1 MSSKLHWVLLAV
13 WSIILTSSVL
23 YLSTLKA
30 KQFDVNGL
38 LLGNAM
44 DTQFDHRFTSIVEET
59 LDTRNG
65 AVVHFTMDNCFCEYV
80 AQSHVMSVKNLAS
93 EHGFKNHVITLKS
106 NNRFNIPSV
115 PAVAVINQ
123 NGKLTYLGPYATGM
137 FCSEGEG
144 LVEQYINDNTE
155 HNELGATIL
164 TDAQGCYCN
173 LG

>member
-1 MSSKLHWVLLAV
+1 M
-13 WSIILTSSVL
+13 

-38 LLGNAM
+38 LLSNAM
-44 DTQFDHRFTSIVEET
+44 DTEFDHRFTSLIEET
-59 LDTRNG
+59 VGTSSG

-80 AQSHVMSVKNLAS
+80 AERHVTSVKKRAS
-93 EHGFKNHVITLKS
+93 EQGFKNHVITLNS
-106 NNRFNIPSV
+106 DNRFNIPSV
-115 PAVAVINQ
+115 PAVAVINH
-123 NGKLTYLGPYATGM
+123 NGKLTYLGPYATGT

-144 LVEQYINDNTE
+144 LVEQYIIDNTE
-155 HNELGATIL
+155 NNALGATIL

>member
-1 MSSKLHWVLLAV
+1 M
-13 WSIILTSSVL
+13 

-38 LLGNAM
+38 LLSNAM
-44 DTQFDHRFTSIVEET
+44 DTEFDHRFTSLIEET
-59 LDTRNG
+59 LHTRNG
-65 AVVHFTMDNCFCEYV
+65 VVVHFTMDNCFCEYV
-80 AQSHVMSVKNLAS
+80 AESHVTSVKKLAS
-93 EHGFKNHVITLKS
+93 EHGFKNHVITLNS
-106 NNRFNIPSV
+106 TSRFNIPSV

-123 NGKLTYLGPYATGM
+123 KGKLTYLGPYSTGM

-144 LVEQYINDNTE
+144 FVEQYINHNTE
-155 HNELGATIL
+155 HNALGATIF

>member
-1 MSSKLHWVLLAV
+1 MLAV

-38 LLGNAM
+38 LLSNAM
-44 DTQFDHRFTSIVEET
+44 DTEFDHRFTSLIEET

-65 AVVHFTMDNCFCEYV
+65 AVVHFTMDNCFCEHV
-80 AQSHVMSVKNLAS
+80 AESHVTSVKKLAS
-93 EHGFKNHVITLKS
+93 EHGFKNHVITLNS
-106 NNRFNIPSV
+106 TSRFNIPSV

-123 NGKLTYLGPYATGM
+123 KGKLTYLGPYSTGM
-137 FCSEGEG
+137 FCSEGQG
-144 LVEQYINDNTE
+144 LVEQYINDNKE
-155 HNELGATIL
+155 HNALGATIL

>member
-1 MSSKLHWVLLAV
+1 MISKLHWVVFAV
-13 WSIILTSSVL
+13 WSVILTSSVL

-38 LLGNAM
+38 LLSNAM
-44 DTQFDHRFTSIVEET
+44 DTEFDHRFTSLIEET
-59 LDTRNG
+59 LDTRSG

-80 AQSHVMSVKNLAS
+80 AQSHVTSVKKLAS
-93 EHGFKNHVITLKS
+93 EHGFKNHVITLNS
-106 NNRFNIPSV
+106 TSRFNIPSV

-123 NGKLTYLGPYATGM
+123 KGKLTYLGPYSTGM

-164 TDAQGCYCN
+164 TDTQGCYCN

>member
-1 MSSKLHWVLLAV
+1 M
-13 WSIILTSSVL
+13 

-38 LLGNAM
+38 LLSNAM
-44 DTQFDHRFTSIVEET
+44 DTKFDRRFTSLIEET

-80 AQSHVMSVKNLAS
+80 AESHVTSVKKLAS
-93 EHGFKNHVITLKS
+93 EHGFKNHVITLNS
-106 NNRFNIPSV
+106 TSRFNIPSV

-137 FCSEGEG
+137 FCSEGQG

-155 HNELGATIL
+155 YNTLGAAIL

-173 LG
+173 LD